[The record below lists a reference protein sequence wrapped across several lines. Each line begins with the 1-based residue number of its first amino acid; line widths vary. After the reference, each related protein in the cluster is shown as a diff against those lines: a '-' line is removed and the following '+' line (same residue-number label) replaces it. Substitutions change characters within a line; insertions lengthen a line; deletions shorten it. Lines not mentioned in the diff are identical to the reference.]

1 MPDSMCYS
9 NIISSTAGIV
19 KIFSPAKMP
28 SASNE
33 KSAGITP
40 SAFSCSIN
48 AKLHVSI
55 HRGKPLN
62 GRMPDSKCYDYIIP
76 TGCCAVKP
84 FPASPPTDPGP
95 SHPPLRTH
103 IGSGQPVLQDQ
114 SFHPGMRTLHTA
126 LNFSLAILSVRF
138 LLYSITSYNRA
149 SRHLE

>member
-1 MPDSMCYS
+1 MLYQH
-9 NIISSTAGIV
+9 STIQDR
-19 KIFSPAKMP
+19 KCQDFRPTERSPEQH
-28 SASNE
+28 E
-33 KSAGITP
+33 KSARITP

-95 SHPPLRTH
+95 SCPRNLLSPGIAQLGLYKIVNAHPRSVPRITRAVVITRTWR
-103 IGSGQPVLQDQ
+103 SV
-114 SFHPGMRTLHTA
+114 M
-126 LNFSLAILSVRF
+126 LNPDIIRLFKKCF
-138 LLYSITSYNRA
+138 
-149 SRHLE
+149 